1 MDLKLRYYCRLT
13 VCAVAQTM
21 APALSYGAR
30 REFVMGII
38 MDLHRFR
45 SGLLR
50 AILAIKE
57 TGYGSDTQQRVQA

>member
-1 MDLKLRYYCRLT
+1 MP
-13 VCAVAQTM
+13 M
-21 APALSYGAR
+21 
-30 REFVMGII
+30 I